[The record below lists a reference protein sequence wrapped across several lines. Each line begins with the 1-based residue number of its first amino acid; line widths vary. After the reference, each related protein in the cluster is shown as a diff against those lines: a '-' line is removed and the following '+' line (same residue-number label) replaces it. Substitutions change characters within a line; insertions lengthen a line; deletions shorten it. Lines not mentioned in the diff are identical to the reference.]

1 MRSAPVDP
9 RAGVTLAELLVV
21 LLIIGLTAGV
31 AGLSVATLRR
41 PPEGELGH
49 RIQEARAMAIRA
61 GTSITVLFDSVG
73 PERRESIVRFLP
85 DGRVIGA
92 GVDPWTGI
100 PMTSRDSA
108 SP

>member
-31 AGLSVATLRR
+31 AGFSVSTLRR
-41 PPEGELGH
+41 PPESVIRE
-49 RIQEARAMAIRA
+49 RIRAARTAAIRQ
-61 GTSITVLFDSVG
+61 GTAVVISLDSVG
-73 PERRESIVRFLP
+73 SDRPDSMLRFLP

-92 GVDPWTGI
+92 GVDPWTGV
-100 PMTSRDSA
+100 PTTPKESER
-108 SP
+108 P